1 MQIIQASIDLTRID
15 ESKIKQHANG
25 AKYYPISII
34 INDQKD
40 QYGNDVAITTNQ
52 TKEERESGQKKTYI
66 GNGKI
71 VYTKAPEGGGEPT
84 QGASSE
90 SSDTG
95 NDLPF

>member
-1 MQIIQASIDLTRID
+1 MQIIQASIDLARID
-15 ESKIKQHANG
+15 KSKIKQHDNG

-52 TKEERESGQKKTYI
+52 SKEERESGQKKTYI

-71 VYTKAPEGGGEPT
+71 VYTKAPESGSPT
-84 QGASSE
+84 QGSSFSE
-90 SSDTG
+90 SSGTESE
-95 NDLPF
+95 LPF

>member
-1 MQIIQASIDLTRID
+1 MQIIQASIDLTKID
-15 ESKIKQHANG
+15 KSKIKQHDNG
-25 AKYYPISII
+25 AKYYPISIT

-71 VYTKAPEGGGEPT
+71 VYTKAPESGAPT
-84 QGASSE
+84 QGASSQE
-90 SSDTG
+90 SSGTD
-95 NDLPF
+95 NNLPF